1 MNISL
6 FSGPIL
12 KSPEATNPT
21 PAAESLRSIEVRP
34 AQELLWVIDTAV
46 PMVVRGAGRQ
56 GDSYAFAQPAF
67 KAKAQI
73 GLNALANTQPSNPTP
88 EAAIDT
94 TLSMMMGEQY
104 EEQLRQGAN
113 SQATSQV
120 ASMSERVAGVDDA
133 RALVKAALSEGVEAK
148 RSDFGLAA

>member
-1 MNISL
+1 MNIPL
-6 FSGPIL
+6 FSGTI

-21 PAAESLRSIEVRP
+21 PVTERLRPYEVLP
-34 AQELLWVIDTAV
+34 AQDLLRITDVAV
-46 PMVVRGAGRQ
+46 NKVFEGAGKQ
-56 GDSYAFAQPAF
+56 GNSYAFTRPAF
-67 KAKAQI
+67 KAQI

-113 SQATSQV
+113 SQAPSQEAPV
-120 ASMSERVAGVDDA
+120 PEHVAGVDDA
-133 RALVKAALSEGVEAK
+133 RALVKAAFGEGAEAK
-148 RSDFGLAA
+148 RSGMELAA